1 MTNACAIL
9 VIVVMIFKEVK
20 GVLRLRRMTKMA
32 QSVTKDVYTFL
43 RQYAEE
49 YGYPP
54 SQREIAKACYMSRA
68 GVIRHLDR
76 LEYLGCIRR
85 QPALARGI
93 TITDVPF
100 PELESDL
107 KK

>member
-1 MTNACAIL
+1 
-9 VIVVMIFKEVK
+9 
-20 GVLRLRRMTKMA
+20 MA

-43 RQYAEE
+43 RHYAEE

-54 SQREIAKACYMSRA
+54 SQREMATACYMSRA

-76 LEYLGCIRR
+76 LEALGCIRR

-93 TITDVPF
+93 TLTDVPF
-100 PELESDL
+100 PECESDP